1 TMTVQSLRN
10 AGIRDIIVV
19 TGYRGEEVEKVLE
32 PMGVRIIENRRWQET
47 DMLASVKLGLE
58 AADKKEGVFI
68 LPGDIPLTSP
78 GTFKKM
84 AEGISKAKPG
94 TEVLLPGAGGK
105 ILHPPFLFPEGCRK
119 ALDYQG
125 SKGLRGA

>member
-1 TMTVQSLRN
+1 MKGAGLVPAAGGSRRMDGFKPLLKINGFPMITMTVQSLRN

-78 GTFKKM
+78 GT
-84 AEGISKAKPG
+84 
-94 TEVLLPGAGGK
+94 
-105 ILHPPFLFPEGCRK
+105 
-119 ALDYQG
+119 
-125 SKGLRGA
+125 